1 MIEDLNIEIQDTLFE
16 HHSITVDPGQ
26 KPYRIDKFLIDR
38 LPNTSR
44 NKIQLAI
51 DNQFILVNGIP
62 TKANYKIRPYD
73 KIQIVLPNPPRNNEL
88 IPENIPLDIV
98 YEDEALMVVH
108 KPAGMVVHPGY
119 NNWTGTLVNALIYYF
134 DNLPTAPNN
143 IGRPG
148 LVHRIDKDTSGLL
161 VVAKTEA
168 SLIALAKQFYD
179 HSIARTYYA
188 LIWGEPET
196 ETGTIDINLDRSLQD
211 RRIVAPY
218 TNPEKG
224 KRAVTHYQVVERLRY
239 VSLVKCTLE
248 TGRTHQIRAH
258 MKHMGHPIF
267 ADAAYGGHEIVKG
280 EQFSKYKSFVENCF
294 QIMPRQALHAYSLGF
309 IHPTTQENMYFESP
323 LPTDF
328 QTVLNRWSKY
338 VHYH

>member
-1 MIEDLNIEIQDTLFE
+1 VIEDPNIEIQDSLFE
-16 HHSITVDPGQ
+16 HHSIIVDAGQ
-26 KPYRIDKFLIDR
+26 KPYRIDRFLIDR

-51 DNQFILVNGIP
+51 DNQFILVNGNL
-62 TKANYKIRPYD
+62 TKANYKIRPHD

-108 KPAGMVVHPGY
+108 KPAGMVVHPGH
-119 NNWTGTLVNALIYYF
+119 NNWTGTLVNALIYHF

-179 HSIARTYYA
+179 HSIVRTYYA
-188 LIWGEPET
+188 LVWGEPDT
-196 ETGTIDINLDRSLQD
+196 EAGTIDINLDRSLQD

-218 TNPEKG
+218 VNPEKG
-224 KRAVTHYQVVERLRY
+224 KRAITHYQVIERLRY

-258 MKHMGHPIF
+258 MKHIGHPIF

-280 EQFSKYKSFVENCF
+280 EQFSKYKTFVENCF
-294 QIMPRQALHAYSLGF
+294 QIMPRQALHASSLGF
-309 IHPTTQENMYFESP
+309 VHPSTQEHMYFEAP

-328 QTVLNRWSKY
+328 QTVLNRWTKY

>member
-26 KPYRIDKFLIDR
+26 KSYRIDKFLIDR

-51 DNQFILVNGIP
+51 DNQFILVNGNP
-62 TKANYKIRPYD
+62 TKANYKIRPHD

-88 IPENIPLDIV
+88 LPENIPLDIV

-108 KPAGMVVHPGY
+108 KPAGMVVHPGH
-119 NNWTGTLVNALIYYF
+119 NNWTGTLVNALIYHF

-267 ADAAYGGHEIVKG
+267 ADTAYGGHEIVKG
-280 EQFSKYKSFVENCF
+280 EQFSKYKTFVENCF
-294 QIMPRQALHAYSLGF
+294 KIMPRQALHAHSLGF
-309 IHPTTQENMYFESP
+309 IHPTTQENMYFEAP